1 MLQSFQTWLNRLTQ
15 IAGISLWPAQ
25 AAEVFDT
32 LHQRLADV
40 GGLGADICQ
49 NDHVWVKTLL
59 LMRQLCPTNELIL
72 LHFALDRITG
82 FIKEITLPDPLT
94 QCLAAQLFLLV
105 IGNIQSD
112 QV

>member
-40 GGLGADICQ
+40 GGLGADVRQ
-49 NDHVWVKTLL
+49 NDHVRVKTLL
-59 LMRQLCPTNELIL
+59 LMRQLCPTNEIIL

-82 FIKEITLPDPLT
+82 FIKEITLPDLLT
-94 QCLAAQLFLLV
+94 QCIAAQLFLLV
-105 IGNIQSD
+105 IGSVQSD
-112 QV
+112 HV